1 MNPAISRRFQILH
14 AFYNR
19 GAAVQHW
26 FAQRIRPAGAAC
38 MMVVCVAAFMIMSV
52 GRPKDS
58 IFQIFCFSVGLL
70 FLGLCWVLFRK
81 AKLKAFHNLPSHAT
95 VGEPVNYSVVLEN
108 MGKRKIRSLILAQ
121 IPPDPRPTIAEFS
134 ILKEPGEDR
143 RNAFDRTMVYY
154 RWQWL
159 MSRKKGFTPMESER
173 INELGSGESMRLPMT
188 LVPHR
193 RGVIAMDRLRALL
206 PDPLGFFQKC
216 AAVEAL
222 PDRLVVLPKRYR
234 LPLFAM
240 PGEAA
245 FHIGGEETGNAK
257 GSAGEFVGLRD
268 YRPGDP
274 LRQIHWKSWAHT
286 GRPVVKELE
295 DTFYPRYGLVLDTF
309 AGSPDENIFEEMIS
323 VAASFVVGLDRSES
337 LLDLMFIADKAH
349 TVTSGRGMGKA
360 ETLLEVLAG
369 VRMDGENRFD
379 ALARTVASHQGHMTS
394 CLVILNG
401 WDSERAEF
409 IKSLL
414 KVGITCVPLAVGHGE
429 RPDGFGGHWLE
440 SSEIERDLLR
450 LPPRF
455 SAATM

>member
-1 MNPAISRRFQILH
+1 MNRAIPKRFLILH

-38 MMVVCVAAFMIMSV
+38 LMAVFFFAFMSF
-52 GRPKDS
+52 GQPKDS
-58 IFQIFCFSVGLL
+58 IFQIFCFSLGLL
-70 FLGLCWVLFRK
+70 VLGFSWVIFRS
-81 AKLKAFHNLPSHAT
+81 AKLTATHRLPSHAT
-95 VGEPVNYSVVLEN
+95 VGEVVNYSVMLEN
-108 MGKRKIRSLILAQ
+108 AGKRKLRSLLLSQ
-121 IPPDPRPTIAEFS
+121 IPPDPRPTSTEFS
-134 ILKEPGEDR
+134 YLKEPGEDA
-143 RNAFDRTMVYY
+143 RNIFDRAMVYY

-159 MSRKKGFTPMESER
+159 MSRKKGFTAAESER
-173 INELGSGESMRLPMT
+173 IDQLGRGEILRLPMS

-216 AAVEAL
+216 REVQAP

-234 LPLFAM
+234 LPRISM

-245 FHIGGEETGNAK
+245 FHIGGEETGNAT

-268 YRPGDP
+268 YRPGDS

-286 GRPVVKELE
+286 GQPVVKELE
-295 DTFYPRYGLVLDTF
+295 DTFYPRYALVLDTF
-309 AGSPDENIFEEMIS
+309 AGSPDENVFEEMVS
-323 VAASFVVGLDRSES
+323 VAASFVVGLDRNDT

-349 TVTSGRGMGKA
+349 TVTSGRGMGKT

-369 VRMDGENRFD
+369 VSLEGGEDFET
-379 ALARTVASHQGHMTS
+379 LSRTVSGHRGHMTS

-401 WDSERAEF
+401 WDAGRSEF
-409 IKSLL
+409 LTGLL
-414 KVGITCVPLAVGHGE
+414 KSGITCVPIAIGHGE
-429 RPDGFGGHWLE
+429 RPPGFPGHWLE
-440 SSEIERDLLR
+440 SGEIERDLLR
-450 LPPRF
+450 LPPNLP
-455 SAATM
+455 AARL

>member
-1 MNPAISRRFQILH
+1 MNREIPKRFSILH

-38 MMVVCVAAFMIMSV
+38 LMVVCFAAFMSI
-52 GRPKDS
+52 GQPKDS
-58 IFQIFCFSVGLL
+58 IFQVFCFSLGLL
-70 FLGLCWVLFRK
+70 TLGFCWVLFRS
-81 AKLKAFHNLPSHAT
+81 AKLRATHRLPNHAT
-95 VGEPVNYSVVLEN
+95 VGEPVNYSIMLEN
-108 MGKRKIRSLILAQ
+108 AGTRKIRSILLTQ
-121 IPPDPRPTIAEFS
+121 IPPDPRPSSIEFS
-134 ILKEPGEDR
+134 VLKEPGEDA
-143 RNAFDRTMVYY
+143 RNIFDRTMVYY
-154 RWQWL
+154 RWQGL
-159 MSRKKGFTPMESER
+159 MSRKKGFTANESSR
-173 INELGSGESMRLPMT
+173 IDELGRGETLRLPMT

-216 AAVEAL
+216 RHVEAT
-222 PDRLVVLPKRYR
+222 PGRLVVLPKRYR
-234 LPLFAM
+234 LPRISM

-245 FHIGGEETGNAK
+245 FHIGGEETGNAT
-257 GSAGEFVGLRD
+257 GSAGEFIGLRD

-295 DTFYPRYGLVLDTF
+295 DTFYPRYALVLDTF
-309 AGSPDENIFEEMIS
+309 IGSPDENVFEEMVS
-323 VAASFVVGLDRSES
+323 VAASFVTGLDRSES

-369 VRMDGENRFD
+369 VKIDGEDRFD
-379 ALARTVASHQGHMTS
+379 TLSRTVASHRGHMTS
-394 CLVILNG
+394 CIVILNG
-401 WDSERAEF
+401 WDSKRAEF
-409 IKSLL
+409 IQSLL
-414 KVGITCVPLAVGHGE
+414 KAGIICVPFAVGHGE
-429 RPDGFGGHWLE
+429 RPPGFAGHWLE
-440 SSEIERDLLR
+440 SGEIERDLLR

-455 SAATM
+455 SAATI